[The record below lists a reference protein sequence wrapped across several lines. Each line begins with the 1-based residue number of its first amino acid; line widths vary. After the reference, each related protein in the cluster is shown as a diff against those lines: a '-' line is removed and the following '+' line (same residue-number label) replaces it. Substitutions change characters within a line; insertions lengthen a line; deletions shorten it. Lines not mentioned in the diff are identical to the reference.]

1 MSTTGRTSGGQ
12 GGVPRTVR
20 DIRNRGMGAHGTTT
34 GYGDALLE
42 AAARDALA
50 GRSPGGLADLERI
63 AGAGSFE
70 RAPAGLQSLIEDK
83 LLTRSVSPAERAAM
97 SAFGAAPGPE
107 TVEDLADLAVPLP
120 GTPPGPLFSPPIVS
134 PAERARM
141 SAFPSPDAPAG
152 GQYVGDP
159 IVALEPGYFE
169 AAPRPDVSTE
179 KADPFEGVS
188 QRTSNFDLRSPLEQR
203 AMDYDW
209 ESAMAAEMTPDAE
222 GKWASRV
229 PSGPNEGLILKSVDH
244 PTFDMTI
251 DGEMEAGM
259 EWFKGSDGR
268 WYTFKKGTSDW
279 ERAAERMGI
288 GMEKEHPKP
297 GWVPDPTS
305 PTGLREEDARKDLY
319 GPRRSPLGPV
329 GRRPVDELPTPRADL
344 AREYAPTEGRPEGSL
359 EKWRP
364 WRSRITAANRL
375 RSHHPWRDADIVS
388 SLSPKE
394 KATMRKLELRGLTK
408 KDQIHAIRERRFKQM
423 SPPRNRR

>member
-34 GYGDALLE
+34 GYGNALLE

-70 RAPAGLQSLIEDK
+70 RAPAGLQSLIEDT

-279 ERAAERMGI
+279 RRAAGRMGI
-288 GMEKEHPKP
+288 GLEKEHPKP

-319 GPRRSPLGPV
+319 GPRRSQPKGYHDVSPAY
-329 GRRPVDELPTPRADL
+329 RA
-344 AREYAPTEGRPEGSL
+344 YL
-359 EKWRP
+359 EKNMLNPALRKSTQKKP
-364 WRSRITAANRL
+364 YPKTSRR
-375 RSHHPWRDADIVS
+375 R
-388 SLSPKE
+388 
-394 KATMRKLELRGLTK
+394 MR
-408 KDQIHAIRERRFKQM
+408 
-423 SPPRNRR
+423 

>member
-1 MSTTGRTSGGQ
+1 M
-12 GGVPRTVR
+12 
-20 DIRNRGMGAHGTTT
+20 
-34 GYGDALLE
+34 
-42 AAARDALA
+42 
-50 GRSPGGLADLERI
+50 
-63 AGAGSFE
+63 
-70 RAPAGLQSLIEDK
+70 
-83 LLTRSVSPAERAAM
+83 
-97 SAFGAAPGPE
+97 
-107 TVEDLADLAVPLP
+107 
-120 GTPPGPLFSPPIVS
+120 
-134 PAERARM
+134 
-141 SAFPSPDAPAG
+141 
-152 GQYVGDP
+152 GDP

-279 ERAAERMGI
+279 ERAAGRMGI
-288 GMEKEHPKP
+288 GLEKEHPKP
-297 GWVPDPTS
+297 GDT
-305 PTGLREEDARKDLY
+305 
-319 GPRRSPLGPV
+319 LGPV